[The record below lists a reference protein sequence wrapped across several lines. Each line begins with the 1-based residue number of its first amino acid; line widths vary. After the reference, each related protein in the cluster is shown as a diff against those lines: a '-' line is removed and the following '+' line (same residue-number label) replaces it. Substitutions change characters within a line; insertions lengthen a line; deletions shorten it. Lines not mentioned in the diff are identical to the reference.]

1 MRTTCST
8 NGPRTC
14 GGKTTCN
21 LRQRFADFVARCV
34 NWFRS
39 RFTRRAS
46 LWALAACLALGSAA
60 THAPAQDPDG
70 LTAMLVTMKVVPLA
84 DGHERLV
91 HAREVRPGEVF
102 HYVATY
108 RNAFVAGIRDL
119 QPVLPIPAGMHYVP
133 GSATPQPTHASL
145 DGRVF
150 SPIPLTRLVKLADG
164 SVREQ
169 VVPASEYRA
178 LRWSLGDLAAGATT
192 NVTAR
197 ARLLTP
203 VAQAAK

>member
-8 NGPRTC
+8 NGPRNC
-14 GGKTTCN
+14 EGKTNCN

-39 RFTRRAS
+39 RFTRRTQ
-46 LWALAACLALGSAA
+46 LWALAAWLALGS
-60 THAPAQDPDG
+60 TGDHALAQDQSG
-70 LTAMLVTMKVVPLA
+70 LTAMLLTMKVVPLA
-84 DGHERLV
+84 DGQERLV
-91 HAREVRPGEVF
+91 HAREARPGETL

-108 RNAFVAGIRDL
+108 RSALASGVRDL
-119 QPVLPIPAGMHYVP
+119 QPVLPIPVGMHYVS

-150 SPIPLTRLVKLADG
+150 ARLPLKRLVKLLDG
-164 SVREQ
+164 SMREEL
-169 VVPASEYRA
+169 VPAAEYRA
-178 LRWSLGDLAAGATT
+178 LRWSLGDLAAGAST

-197 ARLLTP
+197 ARLLLPGET
-203 VAQAAK
+203 VAK

>member
-8 NGPRTC
+8 NGPRNC
-14 GGKTTCN
+14 EGKTNCN
-21 LRQRFADFVARCV
+21 LRQRFAASVSRCV

-39 RFTRRAS
+39 CFTRRTQV
-46 LWALAACLALGSAA
+46 WALAAWLALGAGA
-60 THAPAQDPDG
+60 GHVPAQDRNG

-84 DGHERLV
+84 DGQERLV
-91 HAREVRPGEVF
+91 HAREVRPGETL

-108 RNAFVAGIRDL
+108 RNAFASGIREL
-119 QPVLPIPAGMHYVP
+119 QPVLPIPAGMQYVA

-150 SPIPLTRLVKLADG
+150 APLPLKRLVKLADG
-164 SVREQ
+164 STREEL
-169 VVPASEYRA
+169 VPAAEYRA
-178 LRWSLGDLAAGATT
+178 LRWSLGDLAAGAST

-197 ARLLTP
+197 ARLLLPGET
-203 VAQAAK
+203 AAK